1 VGLLFF
7 AILSNLGR
15 ICETATHID
24 KFLRYQYLVTAMA
37 ENPASHKDDAVKG
50 ITIRSVFKPKLGIRH
65 SMKSKNLS

>member
-1 VGLLFF
+1 LEEFVKLPHTLT
-7 AILSNLGR
+7 R
-15 ICETATHID
+15 
-24 KFLRYQYLVTAMA
+24 FLRCQYLVLITAMA